1 MSLFILVLTM
11 VFLLGLMSFAS
22 ELLALGSEILEVKF
36 GAGFVGSV
44 ILGFRSWRGELV
56 VTILK

>member
-1 MSLFILVLTM
+1 MSFFILVLTM
-11 VFLLGLMSFAS
+11 LFLLILMSFAS

-44 ILGFRSWRGELV
+44 TGSI
-56 VTILK
+56 